1 MQNSLPEDFVSRLT
15 KLYPDNFSEI
25 LGTFTTRKPSTFRT
39 NTLKISTVELVKK
52 LELQGFEVE
61 PSPLSDAFT
70 SKKQTSFILKN
81 RSQRELTE
89 TPEYKNGEL
98 YIQGLSSMIPPLV
111 LNPQEKSVVLDA
123 CSAPGSKTTQMAALM
138 NNTGQ
143 IIAND
148 MSTVRL
154 YKLVANLKTL
164 GVTNTQTTHF
174 RAQELW
180 QKFPNTFDSVL
191 VDVPCSLEG
200 RFLTTNPKSYAM
212 WSVKKVKVLAEHQK
226 HILRSAVS
234 SAKSGATIVY
244 STCTISPEENEE
256 VVEWMLSKDSSLTLQ
271 TVDIPGV
278 PTKAGILEWNGKSYH
293 SEVSKCVRVLPTA
306 LFEGFFLAKFLKA

>member
-1 MQNSLPEDFVSRLT
+1 MHSLPSEFLT
-15 KLYPDNFSEI
+15 RIKTIYTEQFEEI
-25 LGTFTTRKPSTFRT
+25 ANTFEQRKPSTFRV
-39 NTLKISTVELVKK
+39 NSLKSTPELLQKK
-52 LELQGFEVE
+52 LTELGFELE
-61 PSPLSDAFT
+61 KSPLPLAFV
-70 SKKQTSFILKN
+70 LMN

-89 TPEYKNGEL
+89 TEAYKNGEL

-111 LNPQEKSVVLDA
+111 LNPQQGQTVLDA

-138 NNTGQ
+138 ENSGQ

-148 MSTVRL
+148 MSKVRL
-154 YKLVANLKTL
+154 YKLAANLKTL

-200 RFLTTNPKSYAM
+200 RFLTTNPKSYAQ
-212 WSVKKVKVLAEHQK
+212 WSVKKVKILSDHQK

-234 SAKSGATIVY
+234 TAKSGATIVY
-244 STCTISPEENEE
+244 STCTLSPEENEE
-256 VVEWMLSKDSSLTLQ
+256 VVDWMLSKDSTISLQ
-271 TVDIPGV
+271 TVQIEGV
-278 PTKAGILEWNGKSYH
+278 PITQGISEWNGKKYAN
-293 SEVSKCVRVLPTA
+293 EVSKCIRILPTS

>member
-1 MQNSLPEDFVSRLT
+1 MTNSLPTDFVSRLQT
-15 KLYPDNFSEI
+15 LYPTKSAEI
-25 LGTFTTRKPSTFRT
+25 LDTFESRKPSTFRT
-39 NTLKISTVELVKK
+39 NTLKISTPALIKK
-52 LELQGFEVE
+52 LELHGFEVE
-61 PSPLSDAFT
+61 PSPLPDA
-70 SKKQTSFILKN
+70 FILKN

-89 TPEYKNGEL
+89 TTEYKNGEL

-111 LNPQEKSVVLDA
+111 LNPKSGQIVLDA

-138 NNTGQ
+138 QNSGQ

-148 MSTVRL
+148 MSQVRL

-164 GVTNTQTTHF
+164 GVTNTQTIHF

-180 QKFPNTFDSVL
+180 KRFPNTFDSVL

-200 RFLTTNPKSYAM
+200 RFLATNPKSFAQ
-212 WSVKKVKVLAEHQK
+212 WSVKKVKVLSEHQK

-244 STCTISPEENEE
+244 STCTLSPEENEE
-256 VVEWMLSKDSSLTLQ
+256 VVEWMLSKDTSLTLQ
-271 TVDIPGV
+271 SVGVPGV
-278 PTKAGILEWNGKSYH
+278 PTESGILEWNGKIYRP
-293 SEVSKCVRVLPTA
+293 EISKCVRILPTSI
-306 LFEGFFLAKFLKA
+306 FEGFFLAKFAKA